1 MKVNLHRLGVNRSW
15 GSPYPLLVWIAAAFV
30 VAVVSLVIDQN
41 TGDTTGPP
49 YHDSL
54 LNQSAFFVFFAT
66 ILFLGLCV
74 FALARLIR
82 GRSAHRA

>member
-1 MKVNLHRLGVNRSW
+1 MAEKR
-15 GSPYPLLVWIAAAFV
+15 YPLRVWIAAAFV

-54 LNQSAFFVFFAT
+54 LNQSAFFVFFAAT
-66 ILFLGLCV
+66 ILFLGLSV
-74 FALARLIR
+74 FAFARLVR
-82 GRSAHRA
+82 GRLAHRA